1 MAMKNKQLKEL
12 LNQYPDDSLI
22 CIIDTDSYGD
32 SERFISSVI
41 ISYVDNDDY
50 SVPQINLK

>member
-1 MAMKNKQLKEL
+1 MSMKNKQLKEL

-22 CIIDTDSYGD
+22 SIIYTDCYGD
-32 SERFISSVI
+32 SERLISSVI